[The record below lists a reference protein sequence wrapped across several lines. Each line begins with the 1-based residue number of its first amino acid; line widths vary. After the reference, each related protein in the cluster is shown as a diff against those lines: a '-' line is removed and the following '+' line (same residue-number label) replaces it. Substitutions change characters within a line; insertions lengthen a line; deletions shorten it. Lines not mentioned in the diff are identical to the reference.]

1 MSVISAI
8 LYSQLM
14 GDNNGYRRDDR
25 ITTTVRKDNCDIDSS
40 KRNKYSDTKSYRNTG
55 GNKEC

>member
-14 GDNNGYRRDDR
+14 GDNNGYRRDDGI
-25 ITTTVRKDNCDIDSS
+25 ITTIRKDNCDIDSS
-40 KRNKYSDTKSYRNTG
+40 KRNKYSDIKSYRNTG

>member
-8 LYSQLM
+8 LYSQLR
-14 GDNNGYRRDDR
+14 GNNNGYRRDDG

-40 KRNKYSDTKSYRNTG
+40 KRNKYPDIESYRDVG
-55 GNKEC
+55 GNKKC